1 MGSALRTTPA
11 THTAPRLERRAVW
24 SAFPVR
30 RGRQSTL
37 VPALALIL
45 AVLVWWAITA
55 LGVIDP
61 LFLPSPLEVARVMW
75 LHVQSGILWIYAWP
89 TLSAALLGTLIALV
103 VALPLAY
110 VVAHSTVLA
119 TVLEPAIVLTQTV
132 PLVALAPLIML
143 WIGNGTVPIAV
154 LCAIIAFFPM
164 ATTAIVGLRSL
175 DAPTIEHALLDG
187 TTWWQRLWLVEAPMA
202 APAVLHGIR
211 SGAVLS
217 MTGAIVGEFV
227 IGGSGL
233 GTLLTLSRDSVNTA
247 AVFAVVIWIAL
258 MALVIHFGVLAL
270 ERAASRRLQGAQS

>member
-1 MGSALRTTPA
+1 MGSAPHSRRPP
-11 THTAPRLERRAVW
+11 APRTLW
-24 SAFPVR
+24 SSFPVR
-30 RGRQSTL
+30 RGRQSGI
-37 VPALALIL
+37 VPVLALIA
-45 AVLVWWAITA
+45 AVAAWWAVTA
-55 LGVIDP
+55 LAVIDP
-61 LFLPSPLEVARVMW
+61 LFLPSPLSVVRVMG

-89 TLSAALLGTLIALV
+89 TLSAALLGSLIALA

-110 VVAHSTVLA
+110 IVAHSPMFA
-119 TVLEPAIVLTQTV
+119 TVIEPAIMLTQTV

-175 DAPTIEHALLDG
+175 DSPTIEHALLDG

-233 GTLLTLSRDSVNTA
+233 GTLLSLSRDSVNTA

-258 MALVIHFGVLAL
+258 MALAIHGGVLAV